1 MSVAVPRTVK
11 CLVVDDHVAV
21 RKGVRT
27 VLECE
32 PNLRVV
38 GEAGDG
44 DAAVALAGSRK
55 PDVVVMDMHMPG
67 KDGLTA
73 MREILDASPDVGVIV
88 FTGFGEENFLRAALA
103 AGAKGYLVKDS
114 PPDQIVRAVNVV
126 AEGAAY
132 VDPVLGSSVI
142 RSGLADAPAV
152 LSERATE
159 ILSLFAAGKRND
171 EIASELFL
179 SEATVR
185 THVRNAMRKLE
196 ADTRTH
202 AVAIALRQKLI

>member
-38 GEAGDG
+38 GEAADG

-88 FTGFGEENFLRAALA
+88 FTGFSEENFLRDALA

-142 RSGLADAPAV
+142 RSGLADTPAV
-152 LSERATE
+152 LSERETE